1 MLVKEVYPGRAGLH
15 ASSCESQASRQG
27 PPQPSLVQLQEGLH
41 LEGDHAQLLQQ
52 ISVDLAAGEPG
63 WCGAGVISGDSE
75 RLQGRT
81 AGARWPTLCSG
92 AQGRAVRKCQGAS
105 SRRWH
110 VLPLPG

>member
-1 MLVKEVYPGRAGLH
+1 MRASTPR
-15 ASSCESQASRQG
+15 AVSQASREG

-81 AGARWPTLCSG
+81 AGARRPTPCSG